1 MLLHQIDNK
10 ETGSRLRKETFMKQ
24 ETIDQVIKFRDER
37 NWKQFHTPKDLAI
50 SISLEAAELLE
61 VFQWSRDDVW
71 CEEKM
76 ENMREELADVLI
88 YGIMMA
94 DTCGMDLD
102 EIIQEK
108 IRKNEE
114 KYPVEKA
121 RDHKEKYTEL

>member
-1 MLLHQIDNK
+1 
-10 ETGSRLRKETFMKQ
+10 MKQ

-108 IRKNEE
+108 IRKRTM
-114 KYPVEKA
+114 KKTASASCRCA
-121 RDHKEKYTEL
+121 RVTRRAPKR

>member
-1 MLLHQIDNK
+1 M
-10 ETGSRLRKETFMKQ
+10 RKETFMKQ

-108 IRKNEE
+108 IRKNSE